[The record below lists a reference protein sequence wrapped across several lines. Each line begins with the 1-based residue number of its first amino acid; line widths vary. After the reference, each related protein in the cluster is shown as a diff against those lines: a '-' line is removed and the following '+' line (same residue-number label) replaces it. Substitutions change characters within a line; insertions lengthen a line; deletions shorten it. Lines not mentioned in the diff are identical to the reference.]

1 VSRLRSIPTPGT
13 TRITLAALAVVPAV
27 LAYPW
32 QSSRDYWLLGIAA
45 VVVIVLFGWWRG
57 LYFTTILR
65 RRLAIIG
72 RRGGFVPQ
80 SGPATKTTAL
90 LRVGPPAGDSH
101 VLPLPVI
108 ARYLDRYGIRADKI
122 RITSRDNASD
132 ASRRE
137 TWIGLTVSA
146 ADNLTALQARSA
158 RIPLHETA
166 AVVVRRLA
174 DHLREIG
181 WEASTVDPDDV
192 PRLLTPN
199 VRETWRE
206 VQRGASDY
214 VAAYQV
220 RVDSALPETLDAI
233 RSYPARETC
242 TALEIAGPGSGNR
255 DTIAAACAFC
265 TDTPPP
271 AGAPLAA
278 LTPQNGNHRPALA
291 ALDLLSTQRL
301 DGHTD
306 APAGL
311 LHWPTRLAG
320 AHRAS
325 RTEAASRTYGR
336 AGSWSFGADSL
347 AEVYVDT
354 DGLYLSEEELADDD
368 SRAARD
374 YRETSAMHSDPNAAR
389 ALRRGPVEPFGR
401 RDR

>member
-1 VSRLRSIPTPGT
+1 MSQLRSIPAPGSG
-13 TRITLAALAVVPAV
+13 RITLAALAVAPAV

-32 QSSRDYWLLGIAA
+32 HSTRDYWLLGIAA
-45 VVVIVLFGWWRG
+45 VAVIVLFGWWRG

-72 RRGGFVPQ
+72 RRGGFVPE

-90 LRVGPPAGDSH
+90 LRIGPPVGDSD

-122 RITSRDNASD
+122 RITSRDNESD

-166 AVVVRRLA
+166 EVAVRRLA
-174 DHLREIG
+174 DHLRELG
-181 WEASTVDPDDV
+181 WEASMVGSDDV

-199 VRETWRE
+199 VRETWRG
-206 VQRGASDY
+206 VQRDASDY
-214 VAAYQV
+214 IAAYQV
-220 RVDSALPETLDAI
+220 SVDGGLPETLDAI

-242 TALEIAGPGSGNR
+242 MALEIAGAGLRNR
-255 DTIAAACAFC
+255 TIAAACAFL
-265 TDTPPP
+265 TETPPQH
-271 AGAPLAA
+271 GAPLGG
-278 LTPQNGNHRPALA
+278 LTPQGGNQRPALA

-306 APAGL
+306 APADL
-311 LHWPTRLAG
+311 LARLHWPAPAAG

-325 RTEAASRTYGR
+325 RTETASRT
-336 AGSWSFGADSL
+336 
-347 AEVYVDT
+347 
-354 DGLYLSEEELADDD
+354 
-368 SRAARD
+368 
-374 YRETSAMHSDPNAAR
+374 
-389 ALRRGPVEPFGR
+389 
-401 RDR
+401 